1 MTIDETIA
9 AIYAGV
15 FDQPLAQFQDYLF
28 DTLRP
33 VIGFD
38 SAIWITGVHETSQ
51 TNSLWYHR
59 RVPVDVSAYLR
70 HFTAVDTVR
79 VAALA
84 CPGTAYRLEDT
95 RDMAGYYA
103 SEVYRDIGRRGR
115 MEQVM
120 GISQFNA
127 ITRLSHYIVAYGH
140 DRTRPFRDAERDA
153 LQRLLP
159 HLIAAWRHRQMSEM
173 LQIPLPRGETHH
185 TACGRAIADY
195 HGVVEAA
202 DDGFAAVI
210 ASAFPGWRGPRLP
223 DVLCELLAGADDSTH
238 IGSLSVRVSRSTQ
251 SCVLT
256 LIESDAAAK
265 LTAAELRAAQLYASG
280 ATQAAI
286 AEHLGVSQHTI
297 RNQLATV
304 YDKLGIHNKVE
315 LSRHFDISQALGETG
330 TAAAV
335 RDTLW

>member
-1 MTIDETIA
+1 MIDKAIA

-15 FDQPLAQFQDYLF
+15 FDHPLAQFQDYLF
-28 DTLRP
+28 DTVRP
-33 VIGFD
+33 AIGFD

-59 RVPVDVSAYLR
+59 RAPVDVAAYLR

-84 CPGTAYRLEDT
+84 RPGTAYRIEDT
-95 RDMAGYYA
+95 RDMADYYA

-127 ITRLSHYIVAYGH
+127 ITRLSHYLIVYGH
-140 DRTRPFRDAERDA
+140 DRARPFKDTERDA
-153 LQRLLP
+153 FQRLLP
-159 HLIAAWRHRQMSEM
+159 HMIAAWRHRQMSEM
-173 LQIPLPRGETHH
+173 LQIPLPPGETQR

-202 DDGFAAVI
+202 DDGFATVI

-223 DVLCELLAGADDSTH
+223 DVLCDLLARADDSAY
-238 IGSLSVRVSRSTQ
+238 IRSLNVRVLRSTQ

-256 LIESDAAAK
+256 LIGSEATAQ
-265 LTAAELRAAQLYASG
+265 LTTAELRAAQLYASG

-286 AEHLGVSQHTI
+286 AERLGVSQHTI

-315 LSRHFDISQALGETG
+315 LSRHFPESQALAESETA
-330 TAAAV
+330 TPP

>member
-1 MTIDETIA
+1 MIDETIA

-15 FDQPLAQFQDYLF
+15 FDQPLAHFQDYLF
-28 DTLRP
+28 DTVRP
-33 VIGFD
+33 AIGFD

-59 RVPVDVSAYLR
+59 RAPVDVAAYLR

-84 CPGTAYRLEDT
+84 RPGTAYRIEDT
-95 RDMAGYYA
+95 RDVADYYA
-103 SEVYRDIGRRGR
+103 SDVYRDIGRRGR

-127 ITRLSHYIVAYGH
+127 ITRLSHYLIVYGH
-140 DRTRPFRDAERDA
+140 DRSRPFTDAERDA
-153 LQRLLP
+153 FQRLLP

-173 LQIPLPRGETHH
+173 LQIPLPRGETER
-185 TACGRAIADY
+185 TSCGRAIADY

-202 DDGFAAVI
+202 DDGFATVL
-210 ASAFPGWRGPRLP
+210 ASAFPGWRGPKLP
-223 DVLCELLAGADDSTH
+223 DALRDVLARADDTAH
-238 IGSLSVRVSRSTQ
+238 IGSLTVRVLRSTQ

-256 LIESDAAAK
+256 LIGSDATAK
-265 LTAAELRAAQLYASG
+265 LTTAERRAAQLYASG

-286 AEHLGVSQHTI
+286 AERLGVSQHTI

-315 LSRHFDISQALGETG
+315 LSRHFAPGQPLAEPGATEPL
-330 TAAAV
+330 